1 MRRQRSAVVTACMLV
16 VAIGL
21 SSVGS
26 TAGAAASGS
35 NYDPNGVLRRPY
47 DMSVNGG
54 LSFDPATMSTGEYQY
69 AYPVLAAWLERDDKG
84 GYSPWLAQKVDT
96 PDASTIVV
104 TMRPNLAFSN
114 GEKLDA
120 TAAVNSINR
129 TLAAKAPGLRVAEMA
144 LVASVTVDSQTQF
157 TIKLNQPQVGLF
169 YPLMADA
176 ETAPVAPASIAQNDR
191 TSKTAIGAGPM
202 KIDSYTPGV
211 GVKMS
216 KNDKYF
222 QAKSV
227 KLGGAEIVNVA
238 AAPGNSVTALR
249 SNTVDLVTPLTFSD
263 RASLTAPIKLETRSI
278 NAPYWVNM
286 CMKDGTPLGDI
297 KIRQALNYATDRKDI
312 NEKVYD
318 GEGRVAWSLFP
329 GDDPVFGNPA
339 TDNAYPYNPKK
350 AKKLLAEAGHADGLE
365 LTMIT
370 MPAGDTA
377 TIDQVVQAQWA
388 KVGVKVDLKVTTNVA
403 ADWYSNPTGQL
414 NTVPMIREGVSR
426 LTRLVTS
433 TAFANVC
440 KYPVPSIDQAVQQLA
455 GLPADDPEARK
466 IWEQVNV
473 DFTKKIADGVPTV
486 FVLQTIAY
494 NSDRVGGLAYH
505 TDGILQW
512 QPDYTKVFIKKGA

>member
-1 MRRQRSAVVTACMLV
+1 
-16 VAIGL
+16 
-21 SSVGS
+21 
-26 TAGAAASGS
+26 
-35 NYDPNGVLRRPY
+35 
-47 DMSVNGG
+47 MSVNGG
-54 LSFDPATMSTGEYQY
+54 LSFDPATMGTGEYQY
-69 AYPVLAAWLERDDKG
+69 AYPVLAAWLERDDEG
-84 GYSPWLAQKVDT
+84 SYTPWLAQKVDT

-104 TMRPNLAFSN
+104 TMRPNLEFSN

-129 TLAAKAPGLRVAEMA
+129 TVAAKAPGLRIAEMA
-144 LVASVTVDSQTQF
+144 LVASVTVDSPTQF

-222 QAKSV
+222 EAKSV

-238 AAPGNSVTALR
+238 AAPGNAVTALR

-263 RASLTAPIKLETRSI
+263 RASLTAPIKLETRSM

-286 CMKDGTPLGDI
+286 CMKDGTPLGDV
-297 KIRQALNYATDRKDI
+297 KIRQALNYATDREDI

-350 AKKLLAEAGHADGLE
+350 AKKLLAEAGYADGLE

-388 KVGVKVDLKVTTNVA
+388 KVGVNVDLKVTSNVA
-403 ADWYSNPTGQL
+403 ADWYTNPTGQL

-426 LTRLVTS
+426 LHVSRHEHRVRQRLQ
-433 TAFANVC
+433 
-440 KYPVPSIDQAVQQLA
+440 VPGAEHRPGRPAARRSARRRPRGEEDLEA
-455 GLPADDPEARK
+455 GERRLHQDDRGRCP
-466 IWEQVNV
+466 
-473 DFTKKIADGVPTV
+473 
-486 FVLQTIAY
+486 
-494 NSDRVGGLAYH
+494 DRVRA
-505 TDGILQW
+505 
-512 QPDYTKVFIKKGA
+512 PDDRVQLRHGRRARLPHGRNPPVAARLHQGVHQEERLIR

>member
-1 MRRQRSAVVTACMLV
+1 MRRQGNAVVAACMLV

-35 NYDPNGVLRRPY
+35 NYDPEGVLRRPY

-69 AYPVLAAWLERDDKG
+69 AYPVLAAWLEREDKG
-84 GYSPWLAQKVDT
+84 SYSPWLAQKVDT
-96 PDASTIVV
+96 PDVSTIVV

-129 TLAAKAPGLRVAEMA
+129 TIVAKAPGLRVAEMA
-144 LVASVTVDSQTQF
+144 LVASVTVDSPTQF
-157 TIKLNQPQVGLF
+157 TVKLNQPQVGLF

-216 KNDKYF
+216 KNDEYF

-263 RASLTAPIKLETRSI
+263 RVL
-278 NAPYWVNM
+278 
-286 CMKDGTPLGDI
+286 DGADQARDVFDQRAVLG
-297 KIRQALNYATDRKDI
+297 QH
-312 NEKVYD
+312 VH
-318 GEGRVAWSLFP
+318 EGRHAARGHQDPP
-329 GDDPVFGNPA
+329 G
-339 TDNAYPYNPKK
+339 
-350 AKKLLAEAGHADGLE
+350 AELRHR
-365 LTMIT
+365 
-370 MPAGDTA
+370 P
-377 TIDQVVQAQWA
+377 
-388 KVGVKVDLKVTTNVA
+388 
-403 ADWYSNPTGQL
+403 
-414 NTVPMIREGVSR
+414 
-426 LTRLVTS
+426 
-433 TAFANVC
+433 
-440 KYPVPSIDQAVQQLA
+440 
-455 GLPADDPEARK
+455 
-466 IWEQVNV
+466 
-473 DFTKKIADGVPTV
+473 
-486 FVLQTIAY
+486 
-494 NSDRVGGLAYH
+494 
-505 TDGILQW
+505 
-512 QPDYTKVFIKKGA
+512 